1 MVVNQ
6 TTSLCLIGSSV
17 ECCMQSKLLIFQLS
31 GKTDHRQGMEH
42 SGLCVSCASYFA
54 LSLPRPTLNKR
65 NMIGADAA
73 LQSLISLLDICI
85 PFCVIITSFIFQQG
99 LPSDSFS
106 TENGVMVTR
115 GNRY

>member
-1 MVVNQ
+1 
-6 TTSLCLIGSSV
+6 
-17 ECCMQSKLLIFQLS
+17 MQSKLLIFQLS
-31 GKTDHRQGMEH
+31 GKTDHRQGMEYP
-42 SGLCVSCASYFA
+42 GLCVSCATYFA
-54 LSLPRPTLNKR
+54 LSLPRPTPNKR

-73 LQSLISLLDICI
+73 LQSLISILDKSI
-85 PFCVIITSFIFQQG
+85 PFCVIVTSFIFQQG